1 MTLDT
6 QELHWGEMLVKDE
19 GRREQKWV
27 ERSFR
32 PQCRSE
38 AYTMR
43 VEKEGLG
50 KKTLHHKAVLR
61 RSQLYQKV
69 SEQRLLS
76 RGFQHWADS
85 ALVPTLHLGIGWEQP
100 KGTVASVG
108 TDRFEEQQLKQ
119 KICSPIIY
127 TFLHAHFHH
136 PLHSALLSTSACRN
150 NSSFSILL
158 GIRHHFL

>member
-1 MTLDT
+1 MTLDM

-19 GRREQKWV
+19 GRRV

-38 AYTMR
+38 AYTMK

-50 KKTLHHKAVLR
+50 KQTLHRRAVLR

-85 ALVPTLHLGIGWEQP
+85 ALVPKLYLGISWEQP
-100 KGTVASVG
+100 KGSVASVG

-127 TFLHAHFHH
+127 PFLHAHCHH

-150 NSSFSILL
+150 NSSFSTSL
-158 GIRHHFL
+158 GISHHLL